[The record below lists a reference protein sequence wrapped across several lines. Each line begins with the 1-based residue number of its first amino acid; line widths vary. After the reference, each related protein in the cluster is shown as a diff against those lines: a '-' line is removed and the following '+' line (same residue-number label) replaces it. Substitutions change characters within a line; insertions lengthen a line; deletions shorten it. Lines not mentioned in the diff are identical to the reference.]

1 MAEPHHLLEVRDL
14 AVEFHTAQ
22 GTVHALAGVGYHLD
36 RGETLALLGESGS
49 GKSVSA
55 SAIMNILDT
64 PPGYI
69 TRGEILF
76 EGKDL
81 LTMSAA
87 ERRRINGD
95 RIAIIFQDPLAH
107 LNPVYTVGFQIEEAL
122 RAHRSMGRRAAKE
135 RAITLLEH
143 VGIPDPARR
152 VDDYPHQFSGGQRQ
166 RVMIAMALALR
177 PDVLIADEPT
187 TALDVTVQAQI
198 LELLKQL
205 QAETGMGLL
214 LITHDLGVVAD
225 VADRVAVMHRG
236 RIVEGGTVRE
246 VFKAPSQE
254 YTRRLLAAIPGR
266 GPHEPARA
274 PQTETALLEVH
285 DLCKHFPITAGLMR
299 RDTGEVVRAL
309 DGVSFQ
315 VGAAET
321 LGIVGESGSG
331 KSTLARTLLRL
342 EEPTSGE
349 ARFRGDRI
357 FALEAERLLAF
368 RRAFQVVFQD
378 PFASL
383 NPRMTVFDIISE
395 PWAIHRD
402 VLPRARWRDKAAEL
416 LTRVGMEPGHLR
428 RYPHQ
433 FSGGQRQRIAIARTL
448 ALEPELIICD
458 EAVSALDVSIQAQVI
473 ELLKELRDAFGLSYL
488 FIAHD
493 LAVVRDLADR
503 VAVMQ
508 RGKIVELGTCEQI
521 FERPQHPY
529 TQALLAASPEP
540 DPDVQAER
548 RRQRAVA

>member
-1 MAEPHHLLEVRDL
+1 MAEPHHLLEVKNL
-14 AVEFHTAQ
+14 AIEFHTAQ
-22 GTVHALAGVGYHLD
+22 GTVHALVGVDYHLD

-55 SAIMNILDT
+55 AAIMNILDT

-69 TRGEILF
+69 TGGEILF

-135 RAITLLEH
+135 RAITLLDH

-152 VDDYPHQFSGGQRQ
+152 VDDYPHRFSGGQRQ

-246 VFKAPSQE
+246 VFKAPSE
-254 YTRRLLAAIPGR
+254 DYTRRLLAAIPGR
-266 GPHEPARA
+266 GPLEAARSPRSA
-274 PQTETALLEVH
+274 AVLLEVR

-299 RDTGEVVRAL
+299 RQTGEVVRAL
-309 DGVSFQ
+309 DGVSFE

-349 ARFRGDRI
+349 ARFHGDRI
-357 FALEAERLLAF
+357 FTLEADRLLAF

-383 NPRMTVFDIISE
+383 NPRMTVFNIISE

-416 LTRVGMEPGHLR
+416 LERVGMEPGHLR

-433 FSGGQRQRIAIARTL
+433 FSGGQRQRIAIARAL

-473 ELLKELRDAFGLSYL
+473 ELLKELRDDFGLSYL

-508 RGKIVELGTCEQI
+508 SGKIVELGTCEQI

>member
-1 MAEPHHLLEVRDL
+1 MAEQHHLLEVRDL

-69 TRGEILF
+69 TRGEILL

-81 LTMSAA
+81 LKMSAA

-143 VGIPDPARR
+143 VGIPDPVRR

-225 VADRVAVMHRG
+225 VADRVAVMHGG

-266 GPHEPARA
+266 GPHEPARG
-274 PQTETALLEVH
+274 PQAEAALLEVR

-299 RDTGEVVRAL
+299 RHTGEVVRAL
-309 DGVSFQ
+309 DGVSFE

-357 FALEAERLLAF
+357 FALDAQRLLAF

-402 VLPRARWRDKAAEL
+402 VLPRGRWRDRAAEL
-416 LTRVGMEPGHLR
+416 LVRVGMEPGHLR

-433 FSGGQRQRIAIARTL
+433 FSGGQRQRIAIARAL

-508 RGKIVELGTCEQI
+508 SGKIVELGTCEQI
-521 FERPQHPY
+521 FEQPQHPY